1 MRAFSVRGWIIVA
14 TLLMVSSCGFHLRG
28 SNSATVL
35 PDSWRKMHLV
45 TSNPNSELS
54 REVAARFAS
63 SGIEWVDRSEAA
75 FIFNLGPEVFSQR
88 NLSINAEA
96 RAAEFE
102 LSMRSTFSITQAS
115 GEQEMEPTEAKV
127 IKQMENDPR
136 NVVGKAEEVRILK
149 DEMRTELAQQIIRR
163 IDFHVA
169 SIK

>member
-1 MRAFSVRGWIIVA
+1 MKQFSVKGWVVLAIV
-14 TLLMVSSCGFHLRG
+14 LMVSSCGFHLRG

-35 PDSWRKMHLV
+35 PESWRKMYLV

-63 SGIEWVDRSEAA
+63 TGIQWVERNEAE
-75 FIFNLGPEVFSQR
+75 FIFDLGPEIFSQR

-102 LSMRSTFSITQAS
+102 LTMRSTFSITRAS
-115 GEQEMEPTEAKV
+115 GEEEMKATQAKV

-136 NVVGKAEEVRILK
+136 NVVGKAEEIRILK
-149 DEMRTELAQQIIRR
+149 DEMRTEIAQQIIRR

-169 SIK
+169 SIQ